1 MKLELRVRHLTLD
14 PAMRESCDRHL
25 LHSLG
30 RLEERIRRVQLW
42 IEDLNGPRGGRD
54 VRCCLRICLRRG
66 GALTVE
72 AVDAVPQAAVGEVF
86 DRARTA
92 LLRIVHRQRWAPMR
106 RSFRLVLS

>member
-14 PAMRESCDRHL
+14 PAMRDSCDRHL

-30 RLEERIRRVQLW
+30 RLEEQIRRVQLW

-72 AVDAVPQAAVGEVF
+72 AVDAVPQAAVSEVF

-92 LLRIVHRQRWAPMR
+92 LLRVVQRQRWAPMR
-106 RSFRLVLS
+106 RSLRLVLS